1 MINILIIDDNLDYAT
16 NLLNLIKS
24 RSNDINVCG
33 IAKNGKIALDLI
45 NNSKTRIDVI
55 LLDLKLP
62 YYDGEYVLN
71 KIIDKDK
78 YEDSIVIIS
87 GEINLINKLHRNK
100 MINAIISKSMGL
112 DYLVQRINE
121 IFCYKEKIKQSKIYR
136 DKIIDE
142 LLLLKYNINI

>member
-62 YYDGEYVLN
+62 YYDGEYVWN
-71 KIIDKDK
+71 KIIYKDK
-78 YEDSIVIIS
+78 YENSIVIIS
-87 GEINLINKLHRNK
+87 GEIN
-100 MINAIISKSMGL
+100 
-112 DYLVQRINE
+112 
-121 IFCYKEKIKQSKIYR
+121 
-136 DKIIDE
+136 
-142 LLLLKYNINI
+142 